1 MGSGNKGCEA
11 LVQSTTSLL
20 REQFEKTDIGL
31 YSQRP
36 NEDQNSPYA
45 FVNAIYP
52 AQKDVAL
59 SLTDRIQLKLLKSK
73 SEYDADMVYY
83 SKTIPQI
90 PHEADRIFLSVGGD
104 TYCYGE
110 NRFMYAFNAQLKKQN
125 QKTILWGCSLDES
138 SFSAHNAADL
148 RTYDA
153 IFARESGTYTL
164 LQEKGFHTNVFLH
177 PDPAFTLE
185 PEYLLL
191 PDGFSE
197 GNTIGINASPLVF
210 RYENDAKCGV
220 GRRSYE
226 RLIEWI
232 LHETDQ
238 TVMLVPHVFWDFSD
252 DRGVLS
258 TLVQPY
264 LDTGRVILLDQE
276 YSAAQLKGFIARCR
290 AFVGARTHATIAA
303 YSSLVP
309 TLVLGYSVKSVNIAI
324 DLFGTTDGYVVP
336 INRLQNEN
344 GLAEAFSAML
354 GREKVYRMHLEQRVP
369 EYIDRARLSAETLAN
384 FLETI

>member
-1 MGSGNKGCEA
+1 M
-11 LVQSTTSLL
+11 
-20 REQFEKTDIGL
+20 
-31 YSQRP
+31 
-36 NEDQNSPYA
+36 
-45 FVNAIYP
+45 
-52 AQKDVAL
+52 
-59 SLTDRIQLKLLKSK
+59 
-73 SEYDADMVYY
+73 
-83 SKTIPQI
+83 
-90 PHEADRIFLSVGGD
+90 
-104 TYCYGE
+104 
-110 NRFMYAFNAQLKKQN
+110 
-125 QKTILWGCSLDES
+125 
-138 SFSAHNAADL
+138 
-148 RTYDA
+148 
-153 IFARESGTYTL
+153 
-164 LQEKGFHTNVFLH
+164 
-177 PDPAFTLE
+177 
-185 PEYLLL
+185 

-210 RYENDAKCGV
+210 HYENNAKSGV

-238 TVMLVPHVFWDFSD
+238 SVLLVPHVFWDFSD
-252 DRGVLS
+252 DRKVLRS
-258 TLVQPY
+258 FVQPY

-336 INRLQNEN
+336 IDRLHNEN
-344 GLAEAFSAML
+344 GLAEAFSAMFS
-354 GREKVYRMHLEQRVP
+354 RENNYRMHLEQRVP
-369 EYIDRARLSAETLAN
+369 EYIDRARLGAETLAN